1 MEYPPGAVVGENQRS
16 KHRWYDFRDVKK
28 SSQAT
33 MYNTRVISS
42 IKDFMLSHGQ
52 TVAVAE
58 SVTSGHLQAALSLAS
73 EASGFFQGGITA
85 YNLGQKSRHLR
96 VNPIHAT
103 ACDCVSEKVADEMA
117 LNAVSMFS
125 SDWSIAITGY
135 ASPLPEK
142 GIKSLFAFYAICF
155 KDEIVHRGR
164 IDSEDRGTM
173 EVQVYFANEVL
184 RIFLES
190 LPSDGQAA
198 FRRPTGAK
206 AKA

>member
-1 MEYPPGAVVGENQRS
+1 
-16 KHRWYDFRDVKK
+16 
-28 SSQAT
+28 

-42 IKDFMLSHGQ
+42 IKDFMSSRGQ

-58 SVTSGHLQAALSLAS
+58 SVTSGHLQAALSIAN

-103 ACDCVSEKVADEMA
+103 ACDCVSETVADEMA
-117 LNAVSMFS
+117 LQAVTMFS
-125 SDWSIAITGY
+125 SDWSIATTGY

-142 GIKSLFAFYAICF
+142 GINDLFAFYSICF
-155 KDEIVHRGR
+155 KDQIVDRGR
-164 IDSEDRGTM
+164 IDSEDHGTLA
-173 EVQVYFANEVL
+173 VQVHFANEVL

-190 LPSDGQAA
+190 LSSDGHAT
-198 FRRPTGAK
+198 FRRQSK
-206 AKA
+206 A